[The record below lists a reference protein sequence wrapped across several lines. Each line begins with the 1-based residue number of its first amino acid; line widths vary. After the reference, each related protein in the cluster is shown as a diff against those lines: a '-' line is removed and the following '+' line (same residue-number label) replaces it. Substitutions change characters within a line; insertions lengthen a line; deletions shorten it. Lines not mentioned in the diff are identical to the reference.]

1 MPRMIFVNLPVRD
14 LAVSTA
20 FYEALGGTV
29 NPQFSDETTRSVML
43 SDTIVVMLL
52 THERYKGFTA
62 RPIGDPRAEG
72 QAMYALNVDSRED
85 VDAGIARLVAA
96 KGRADPNPAQDHGFM
111 FSRSVED
118 PDGYVWELFWMDMSA
133 MGGTEQQ
140 PPSC

>member
-14 LAVSTA
+14 LAASTA

-85 VDAGIARLVAA
+85 VDVGIERLVTA

-118 PDGYVWELFWMDMSA
+118 PDGYVWELFWMDMAA
-133 MGGTEQQ
+133 MGDA
-140 PPSC
+140 PAA

>member
-14 LAVSTA
+14 LAASTA

-29 NPQFSDETTRSVML
+29 NPQFSDETTSSVML

-85 VDAGIARLVAA
+85 VDVGIERLVTA

-118 PDGYVWELFWMDMSA
+118 PDGYVWELFWMDMAA
-133 MGGTEQQ
+133 MGDA
-140 PPSC
+140 PAA